1 MRGGEGTLPAL
12 GGRGPVAGGRLQ
24 MGGVPIADLRQ
35 ILEDKPEWLAAE
47 RESYQEVLREERRLK
62 ALRADKAR
70 ES

>member
-1 MRGGEGTLPAL
+1 M
-12 GGRGPVAGGRLQ
+12 AGGRLQ